1 MSKAQDNLMEFIDKQ
16 AKLSHKLVAINA
28 GMTESKL
35 SRILAQLQRGGCF
48 SRKSEK
54 DPPRFKCCICRY
66 RRQERGLRPLP
77 GSRALFLL
85 LRHFRQEKQPEH
97 PAEETL

>member
-35 SRILAQLQRGGCF
+35 SRILA
-48 SRKSEK
+48 
-54 DPPRFKCCICRY
+54 
-66 RRQERGLRPLP
+66 
-77 GSRALFLL
+77 GSRRMTLDDYESICNAVAVDPGRF
-85 LRHFRQEKQPEH
+85 FEKKRSDSI
-97 PAEETL
+97 ETTN